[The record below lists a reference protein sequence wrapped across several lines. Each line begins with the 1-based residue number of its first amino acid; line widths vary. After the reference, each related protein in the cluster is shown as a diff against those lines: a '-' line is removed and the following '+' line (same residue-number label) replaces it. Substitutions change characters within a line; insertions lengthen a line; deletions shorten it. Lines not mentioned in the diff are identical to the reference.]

1 MPVDGPVAGRP
12 WEMSM
17 FERDSAIGTMS
28 AQLARLIGGR
38 IVAGEFRPGDSL
50 PIEAELCQEY
60 GVSRSTVR
68 EAVKNLAAKRL
79 IEVAPKLGTRVLP
92 FADWNLLDPDVL
104 SWRLSA
110 QFDERIIEDLY
121 EVRQC
126 FEPRACYL
134 AARYGTVED
143 HERIGRRYADM
154 VSMLDQA
161 ALAAGAE
168 SEFHLAIIAA
178 THNGLFVTIGGAVKT
193 ALKASFSLT
202 QKNSDGVP
210 LDLAP
215 YEEVLSAIV
224 ARDGD
229 RAEQAMRC
237 LLELS
242 RQRVINA
249 VSRHRDRNRGWA

>member
-1 MPVDGPVAGRP
+1 
-12 WEMSM
+12 M
-17 FERDSAIGTMS
+17 FERDSTIGTMS
-28 AQLARLIGGR
+28 AQVARIIGTR
-38 IVAGEFRPGDSL
+38 IVSGEFGPGDSL

-110 QFDERIIEDLY
+110 QFDERIVEDLY

-134 AARYGTVED
+134 AARSGTGDD
-143 HERIGRRYADM
+143 HDRICRRYADM

-161 ALAAGAE
+161 PLAAGAE

-202 QKNSDGVP
+202 QKDASGSP
-210 LDLAP
+210 IDLAP
-215 YEEVLSAIV
+215 YEEVLSAIL
-224 ARDGD
+224 ARDGQ
-229 RAEQAMRC
+229 RAEAAMRR
-237 LLELS
+237 LLDLS
-242 RQRVINA
+242 RQRVLAA
-249 VSRHRDRNRGWA
+249 VAHNRERGGRGWR